1 MLLSFEILQSIK
13 GRRSLAM
20 RKATSQQTLS
30 ESVVALTESEG
41 QSCSTMTNQST
52 GESLRL
58 LVITSM
64 TYNDDKKEIK

>member
-13 GRRSLAM
+13 GRRSLSM

-30 ESVVALTESEG
+30 ESVVTLAESEG
-41 QSCSTMTNQST
+41 QSCFTMTNQST

-58 LVITSM
+58 LAIASM